1 MVLFQVR
8 CWEVTHQGQ
17 TIPKAQQ
24 THTGPVL
31 DCDWSDVSL
40 YLVDK
45 CNSILI
51 HSSFGFSIFDFF
63 TSSSLRIFFIF
74 PVIYKIG
81 KLISK
86 TKTNLYTI
94 G

>member
-1 MVLFQVR
+1 MLSINNLYKYFFILSQINRMVLFQVR

-45 CNSILI
+45 CN
-51 HSSFGFSIFDFF
+51 FN
-63 TSSSLRIFFIF
+63 FFIC
-74 PVIYKIG
+74 
-81 KLISK
+81 L
-86 TKTNLYTI
+86 TKNKNNCICILQQHFNS
-94 G
+94 